1 MENKCIGTNKK
12 KLIIGIVVLIA
23 IITVIS
29 ISAIC
34 SEIYKRNTIIE
45 NLEKDAINQGL
56 KDVTVKITSKSSEYD
71 WYNVVIYASNL
82 DSYKYKE
89 LFELDRNI
97 GCSDAYIT
105 SYNSNGDVYR
115 IYPSTL
121 SIYKNGESVYSDY
134 WNSSSHKSA
143 SSNKNGYGGYNGTR
157 PGSSAENAE
166 KNAAKV
172 KCKQC
177 GRHSTNGVN
186 SLCDSC
192 KAKEND

>member
-1 MENKCIGTNKK
+1 M
-12 KLIIGIVVLIA
+12 IIIIIAVV
-23 IITVIS
+23 
-29 ISAIC
+29 IC
-34 SEIYKRNTIIE
+34 SEIHKRNTIIE
-45 NLEKDAINQGL
+45 DLEKDAINQGL
-56 KDVTVKITSKSSEYD
+56 KDVSVTITSKSSEYD

-82 DSYKYKE
+82 DSYEYEE
-89 LFELDRNI
+89 LFDLDRNI

-105 SYNSNGDVYR
+105 SYHSNGDIYT

-157 PGSSAENAE
+157 PGSSAENIE

-186 SLCDSC
+186 SLCNSC
-192 KAKEND
+192 RSKNSD